1 LGKYFSENI
10 DNYRFDYPQKNT
22 NFATHIIV
30 YYLSEGY
37 TMKLY
42 RLLLV
47 LVCSISLGLSACSPV
62 EPEPEA
68 TLMTV
73 SDLRTSTGY
82 AWFDAEVNT
91 YTPSAAKVQEI
102 SNAFKAN
109 NQKVYLFVNPSCGC
123 NGTKKTFPQSIKVLQ
138 SAGVPDSMI
147 IIYSM
152 RNSQIKHPLM
162 SRFSLRG
169 LPSIFVT
176 KNESTVYVMQTMNE
190 KLYANLPSQP
200 DTEAGTRLVEDLL
213 QEGFMK

>member
-1 LGKYFSENI
+1 MKF
-10 DNYRFDYPQKNT
+10 YR
-22 NFATHIIV
+22 
-30 YYLSEGY
+30 S
-37 TMKLY
+37 
-42 RLLLV
+42 LLALI
-47 LVCSISLGLSACSPV
+47 CSIALGLSACSPV

-91 YTPSAAKVQEI
+91 YTPSAAKVKEI
-102 SNAFKAN
+102 SDAYQAN
-109 NQKVYLFVNPSCGC
+109 HQQVYLFVNPSCGC
-123 NGTKKTFPQSIKVLQ
+123 NGTKKTFPQTIKVLQ

-152 RNSQIKHPLM
+152 RSSQVKHPLM

-176 KNESTVYVMQTMNE
+176 KNQSTVYVMQALNE
-190 KLYANLPSQP
+190 KLYGNLPTQP
-200 DTEAGTRLVEDLL
+200 DTEAGSRTVEEML
-213 QEGFMK
+213 QEGFTK